1 MGSLSVHATLYRQ
14 LMGKLLYLTR
24 THLDLAHVVG
34 LVSRYMQALEES
46 HMAAVKAIMCYLRH
60 YGSLLFWGEKSNLLG
75 FSNIDFAHVPNDR
88 ISTGAYVFVLGTT
101 PVSWSSKKQTTTAR
115 SSYGADY
122 RALSNCTCEAI
133 WFWKLFTEIGF
144 APVGPMVL
152 HCDNQ
157 SAIKLS
163 KNLVF
168 HDKSKHF
175 EKDWHF
181 SRQIVEAGKVEI
193 KYILSNE
200 NLANMLTK
208 VLGRIKFEQEQTRL
222 NMMSL
227 EDAKK
232 LY

>member
-1 MGSLSVHATLYRQ
+1 
-14 LMGKLLYLTR
+14 
-24 THLDLAHVVG
+24 
-34 LVSRYMQALEES
+34 MQALEES
-46 HMAAVKAIMCYLRH
+46 HMAAVEATMCYLCQ
-60 YGSLLFWGEKSNLLG
+60 YPSTGLYFVEGEESNLLG
-75 FSNIDFAHVPNDR
+75 FSNIDFAHVLDDR
-88 ISTGAYVFVLGTT
+88 IFTGAYIFVLGTT
-101 PVSWSSKKQTTTAR
+101 PVSWSSKKQTTTTR
-115 SSYGADY
+115 SSCGAEY
-122 RALSNCTCEAI
+122 RALSNCTCEAAI
-133 WFWKLFTEIGF
+133 WFWKLLTEIGF

-152 HCDNQ
+152 HCNNQ

-163 KNLVF
+163 KNLAF

-181 SRQIVEAGKVEI
+181 CRQMVEAGKVEI

-208 VLGRIKFEQEQTRL
+208 ALGRIKYEQEQTLL